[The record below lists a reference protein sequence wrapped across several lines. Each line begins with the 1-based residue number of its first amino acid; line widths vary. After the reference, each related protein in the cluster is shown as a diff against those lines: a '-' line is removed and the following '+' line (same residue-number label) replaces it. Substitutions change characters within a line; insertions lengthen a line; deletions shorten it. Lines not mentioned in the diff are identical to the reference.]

1 MLVNELI
8 VLYERD
14 RNEPPA
20 TMNNLLDFYQ
30 YQYISEKINVQEYMQ
45 IYRYLAKNGAISAHD
60 HAKDYP
66 ENAPVTRYDEKP

>member
-1 MLVNELI
+1 MRGTISMLVNELI

-30 YQYISEKINVQEYMQ
+30 SQYISEKINLQEYRQ
-45 IYRYLAKNGAISAHD
+45 IYQYLVKNGAISAHVHTTEHND
-60 HAKDYP
+60 
-66 ENAPVTRYDEKP
+66 